1 MASLPYYADPGP
13 GAGSLPP
20 RASFESDRPE
30 VSLDG
35 SWGFRWSPSI
45 AGAAADPDGE
55 AFPDTVNV
63 PGHWM
68 LDAANGPLVLGEKNR
83 FGSPWY
89 TNVQYPFP
97 LDPPFVPDANGTGDY
112 LREFDLHGTAL
123 ADPAA
128 LEAVLLRFEGVE
140 STFKVWLNGV
150 ELGYAS
156 GSRLTHEFDVTAHL
170 RPAGNRLVVRVHQFS
185 ASSYLEDQ
193 DQWWLPGIFRPV
205 TLVGQ
210 PRRGIRNVVADTGY
224 DAGRGTLT
232 LSAQSAP
239 DAYPLRAVI
248 VELGLELQLNSP
260 EPHTVTVAGVDPWTA
275 ETPRLYEVSVSSPGE
290 QVRLRVGFRTV
301 QAEGGR
307 LLVNGAPVRL
317 KGVNRHEFHPAA
329 GRAVTREFSR
339 AELVSM
345 KRHNINAIRTS
356 HYPPASHL
364 LDLADELGFWVIDEC
379 DLETH
384 GFVFTDWKDNPA
396 DSPVWS
402 DALMDRI
409 RRTWTRDANHPSV
422 IMFSLGNESGTGR
435 NLAAMAAWLRDTDPG
450 RPIHYEGDRTCEY
463 TDVYSRM
470 YATVQE
476 CRSIAAGH
484 PIPGMEPAAAA
495 RVASKPFLLCEYA
508 HAMGNGPGGLSAYE
522 ELMDAHP
529 RFAGGFIWEWKD
541 HGLDAFTADG
551 KPAVAYG
558 GDFLE
563 PVHDGNFVL
572 DGLAMADG
580 TPSPGL
586 VELAKVFEPFRITVG
601 EQTVTVTNRQ
611 DFAGSGG
618 YDLVWEVRDGEGKT
632 LASGTLA
639 LPDAAPRGQVE
650 VPLPPEAA
658 DAMSLPPASG
668 AALRISA
675 KTRGQR
681 PWAPAGHV
689 VAWGQRVL
697 PPATAEPGAGTV
709 PEPGLPAFA
718 RGAAL
723 HLAED
728 GLLESLHGIRLQ
740 GPVLLPWR
748 APTDNDRGTIEPNRE
763 LRTEQP
769 AGFDWDGYAGTAP
782 GPVTALAEHWEA
794 ARLDRLCKRTENL
807 DRRDSASAAVTHRYS
822 PPSAAGGFSVSLDWT
837 AQADGLILGA
847 SVESLTD
854 WAFPLARLGLVFT
867 LPAGLLGETAA
878 VRWLGLGPGE
888 AYPDSCTAQH
898 WGVHEL
904 PAAALGTRYPRPQE
918 NGRRSSVRWLEAGL
932 SQGRTLRVEL
942 LEAPSEA
949 GFTLLPHSAAE
960 LAAAGH
966 DAELPASSRWHLVL
980 DGGAHGLGS
989 RSCGIDVLPEHAY
1002 TAQSMHLL
1010 IRFTV
1015 KGNTT
1020 EGNREP

>member
-1 MASLPYYADPGP
+1 MAPLPYHSDPSP
-13 GAGSLPP
+13 GAGALPP
-20 RASFESDRPE
+20 RAAFPSDRPE

-45 AGAAADPDGE
+45 AGAAADPARE
-55 AFPDTVNV
+55 PFPDTVAV

-68 LDAANGPLVLGEKNR
+68 LDAANGPLVLGRQNR

-112 LREFDLHGTAL
+112 LREFSLEGTDL
-123 ADPAA
+123 ADPAG
-128 LEAVLLRFEGVE
+128 LDAVLLRFEGVE

-185 ASSYLEDQ
+185 AASYLEDQ

-210 PRRGIRNVVADTGY
+210 PRRGIRNVHAQAGF
-224 DAGRGTLT
+224 DAGGGTLT
-232 LSAQSAP
+232 LSVQAAP

-248 VELGLELQLNSP
+248 QELGMELELESAQAY
-260 EPHTVTVAGVDPWTA
+260 TVPVPGAEPWTA
-275 ETPRLYEVSVSSPGE
+275 ETPRLYDLSVETPGE
-290 QVRLRVGFRTV
+290 HVCLRVGFRTV
-301 QAEGGR
+301 QAENGR
-307 LLVNGAPVRL
+307 LLVNGAPIRL
-317 KGVNRHEFHPAA
+317 RGVNRHEFHPAT
-329 GRAVTREFSR
+329 GRTVTKEFTR
-339 AELVSM
+339 AELESM

-356 HYPPASHL
+356 HYPPATHL

-384 GFVFTDWKDNPA
+384 GFVFTDWKDNPS
-396 DSPVWS
+396 DSPLWTE
-402 DALMDRI
+402 ALLDRI
-409 RRTWTRDANHPSV
+409 QRTWSRDANHASV

-435 NLAAMAAWLRDTDPG
+435 NLAAMAAWLRETDPG

-470 YATVQE
+470 YATVRE
-476 CRSIAAGH
+476 CRSIAAGN
-484 PIPGMEPAAAA
+484 PIPGMAPAAAA

-508 HAMGNGPGGLSAYE
+508 HAMGNGPGGLAAYE
-522 ELMDAHP
+522 ELMDTYP

-541 HGLDAFTADG
+541 HGLAAFTADG

-572 DGLAMADG
+572 DGLALADG

-586 VELAKVFEPFRITVG
+586 VELAKVYEPFR
-601 EQTVTVTNRQ
+601 VTVDEHSVTVANRQ
-611 DFAGSGG
+611 DFAGSTGF
-618 YDLVWEVRDGEGKT
+618 DFVWQLQDGEGKN
-632 LASGTLA
+632 LAGGVLE
-639 LPDAAPRGQVE
+639 LPDAAPRERVE
-650 VPLPPEAA
+650 VPVPPEAA
-658 DAMSLPPASG
+658 DGLALPSESG
-668 AALRISA
+668 AALRVLVL
-675 KTRGQR
+675 TRDES
-681 PWAPAGHV
+681 PWAPAGST
-689 VAWGQRVL
+689 VAWGQRTVR
-697 PPATAEPGAGTV
+697 PAVEAHNETLKEAGSAAAAQGPG
-709 PEPGLPAFA
+709 
-718 RGAAL
+718 L

-728 GLLESLHGIRLQ
+728 GLLESLGGLPLS

-748 APTDNDRGTIEPNRE
+748 APTDNDRGIIEPNRE

-769 AGFDWDGYAGTAP
+769 PGFDWDAYAGTSP
-782 GPVTALAEHWEA
+782 GPVTALAEHWET
-794 ARLDRLCKRTENL
+794 ARLDRLSRRTEKL
-807 DRRDSASAAVTHRYS
+807 AVKDGATSVTHRYS
-822 PPSAAGGFSVSLDWT
+822 PPSAPGGFSVSLDWT
-837 AQADGLILGA
+837 PDATSAVLEAGI
-847 SVESLTD
+847 ESLTD
-854 WAFPLARLGLVFT
+854 WDFPLARLGLEFT
-867 LPAGLLGETAA
+867 LPAHLLDDTAP

-888 AYPDSCTAQH
+888 AYPDSCAAQY

-904 PAAALGTRYPRPQE
+904 PAAALRTPYPRPQE
-918 NGRRSSVRWLEAGL
+918 NGRRGGVRWLEAGL
-932 SQGRTLRVEL
+932 SRGRTLRIEL
-942 LEAPSEA
+942 LEAPHGA
-949 GFTLLPHSAAE
+949 GFSLLPHSAAE
-960 LAAAGH
+960 LATATH
-966 DAELPASSRWHLVL
+966 DAGLPDSARWHLVL

-989 RSCGIDVLPEHAY
+989 RSCGIDVLPEHTY
-1002 TAQSMHLL
+1002 TAQSMRLK
-1010 IRFTV
+1010 IRLTV
-1015 KGNTT
+1015 LGNTS